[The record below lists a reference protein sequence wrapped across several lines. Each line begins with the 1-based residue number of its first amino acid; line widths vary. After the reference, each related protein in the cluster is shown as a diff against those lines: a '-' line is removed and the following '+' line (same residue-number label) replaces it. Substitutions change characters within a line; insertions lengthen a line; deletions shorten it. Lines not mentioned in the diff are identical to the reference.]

1 MGEWP
6 KIFVYDISKLSSGI
20 SEYDFDI
27 FLLGKLS
34 SRNFLTRFSSK
45 NLFSDF
51 SSLALRHLMTNSIF
65 WPHHDSDESDFLTE
79 KAFINLLHHIY
90 DRFNSIQSSFRN
102 QYWFYSLTNWPLP
115 WNFQA
120 SWEYQT
126 LHASSG
132 LRLWS
137 MVDSQLRNVP
147 SLPWAFLHYV
157 YFRIDYLLTHQ

>member
-1 MGEWP
+1 VSKWRVFRGLASVRPIKTGTIFMFHVLKSIFIIFSWVKFP
-6 KIFVYDISKLSSGI
+6 KIFVFDISKMYSGI

-65 WPHHDSDESDFLTE
+65 WPHLDSEESDFLTE

-102 QYWFYSLTNWPLP
+102 QYWFYFLTNWPHEI
-115 WNFQA
+115 F
-120 SWEYQT
+120 
-126 LHASSG
+126 
-132 LRLWS
+132 
-137 MVDSQLRNVP
+137 
-147 SLPWAFLHYV
+147 
-157 YFRIDYLLTHQ
+157 